1 MFTLLFTIVPWGT
14 YHFPEQEMDILA
26 VKEKKYGVE
35 PIGNTIADV
44 TIKYHEFP
52 NVPVQ
57 PLDQIDYRKVYQRLV
72 CIDHYY

>member
-1 MFTLLFTIVPWGT
+1 
-14 YHFPEQEMDILA
+14 MDILA